1 MKEIYDI
8 LRDFMKQN
16 RKLVIFYVIGAL
28 VLTLCSI
35 YLISKITG
43 EVYDKNVDSTAA
55 EGNVETDLNAL
66 DPPSN
71 DNKEFPSKAPTV
83 IPDLENLEESGDD
96 KIANEDVP
104 EIVEGADMDS
114 HDPQNQSTT
123 GVETDIMDVEVEK
136 SNEETIN
143 YGIDVAKWQ
152 GVINWKKVKN
162 AGVTF
167 AMIRVGYRTL
177 DNGVIVEDP
186 YAKYNLQQAAKY
198 GIQIGAYFF
207 STAVN
212 EREAKEEAAWVADF
226 IAPYPITYPVA
237 YNCEGFTNPNNRQYG
252 MSKADRTQMAITFL
266 DAIKKQGYTPMFYA
280 AKNELEN
287 NAQWDTDTLS
297 QKYKIWVAHYPDT
310 LDKNMKSSYT
320 GKHAMWQ
327 YTSKGSVPGIE
338 KPVDLNIAYFGYE
351 KTAKPK
357 VDTPQKEVTA
367 DPTAL
372 INFKEVE
379 EKVTAKIETNLRSVP
394 STEDPDTIVA
404 VLKNGDTATRTG
416 IGDNGWSRV
425 EYKGKTL
432 YAVSSYLTTDL
443 DYKAPTPTPKETGPK
458 YQEVNEKVT
467 AKEKTNLRSEPSTES
482 EDTIEAVLHYGDIAT
497 RTGIGDNGWSRVEYD
512 GKVLYALSKYLT
524 TDLNYQENTKP
535 TMDNPEAGITFMNVY
550 EKVTAKEVTNLRL
563 VPSTAIEGT
572 VAAVLN
578 NGDIAIRTGIGDNGW
593 SRVEYDGKVLYA
605 VTNYLKVV
613 E

>member
-1 MKEIYDI
+1 MKEIYNI
-8 LRDFMKQN
+8 LRDFIKQN
-16 RKLVIFYVIGAL
+16 RTLVLVYGIGAIL
-28 VLTLCSI
+28 ITLSSI
-35 YLISKITG
+35 VLISGNIG
-43 EVYDKNVDSTAA
+43 DGYDKKVEYSTVV
-55 EGNVETDLNAL
+55 EGNLDTIPNQDSPSDDWEVLPTKSPTVAPELGETD
-66 DPPSN
+66 
-71 DNKEFPSKAPTV
+71 V
-83 IPDLENLEESGDD
+83 GDRKSITD
-96 KIANEDVP
+96 VEVP
-104 EIVEGADMDS
+104 EITEEADA
-114 HDPQNQSTT
+114 HDPQMQGTT
-123 GVETDIMDVEVEK
+123 GVEMNITDIEVKE
-136 SNEETIN
+136 SNKETIT

-152 GVINWKKVKN
+152 GVIDWKKVKN

-177 DNGVIVEDP
+177 DNGVIVEDL
-186 YAKYNLQQAAKY
+186 YAKYNLQQAVKY
-198 GIQIGAYFF
+198 GIQIGVYFF
-207 STAVN
+207 STAID

-237 YNCEGFTNPNNRQYG
+237 YNCEGFTNPKNRQYG
-252 MSKADRTQMAITFL
+252 MSNADRTKMAVTFL
-266 DAIKKQGYTPMFYA
+266 DYIQKQGYTPIFYA

-287 NAQWDTDTLS
+287 NSQWDTDILS
-297 QKYKIWVAHYPDT
+297 QKYKIWVAHYPET

-320 GKHAMWQ
+320 GKYAMWQ

-357 VDTPQKEVTA
+357 DDTPQKEVTA
-367 DPTAL
+367 DPAAL
-372 INFKEVE
+372 INFKQVE
-379 EKVTAKIETNLRSVP
+379 EEVTAKIETNLRSVP
-394 STEDPDTIVA
+394 STRDSNTIVA
-404 VLKNGDTATRTG
+404 VLKNGDIALRTG

-425 EYKGKTL
+425 EYNGKIL

-443 DYKAPTPTPKETGPK
+443 EYQQPSPTPMETGPK

-467 AKEKTNLRSEPSTES
+467 AKEKTNLRSEPSTEND
-482 EDTIEAVLHYGDIAT
+482 DTIKEVLYYGDIAI
-497 RTGIGDNGWSRVEYD
+497 RTGIGDNGWSRVEYN

-524 TDLNYQENTKP
+524 TDLNYQDNRKP
-535 TMDNPEAGITFMNVY
+535 TLDNPEAGITFTEVH

-563 VPSTAIEGT
+563 VPSTAVDGT
-572 VAAVLN
+572 VAAVLT

-593 SRVEYDGKVLYA
+593 SRVEFDGKVLYA